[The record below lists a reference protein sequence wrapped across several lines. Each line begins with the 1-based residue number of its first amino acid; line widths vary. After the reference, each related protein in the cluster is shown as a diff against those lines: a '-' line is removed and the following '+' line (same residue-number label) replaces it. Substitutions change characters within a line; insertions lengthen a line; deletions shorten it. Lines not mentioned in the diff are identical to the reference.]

1 MRIADDAA
9 VVLSVRFETASVI
22 LVGPVWPQKRKRT
35 NLVRR
40 RRETLR
46 PSLRAFRSDSN
57 YANMVLT

>member
-9 VVLSVRFETASVI
+9 VVLSVRFETASFI

-35 NLVRR
+35 NLVR